1 MKLVSFSIIRD
12 DGYAASVGF
21 QQHDLIY
28 RLNGEPIDSP
38 QSVSDLI
45 ARGPTK
51 FTIIRGHRI
60 VEINVDSPTLGAV
73 LGETEFDM
81 EAWRRAIA
89 IAALGLT
96 TAQTFADKRIV
107 KTVDIVG
114 AQCIYGVNAL
124 ADLAA
129 GIREFVGGRS
139 QGLQKR
145 IAEARQEVCRE
156 LREEAYK
163 LGANGVIAVT
173 FEHTEIGDKGGFML
187 MVTGTGTA
195 VIVE

>member
-12 DGYAASVGF
+12 DGYAASVGI
-21 QQHDLIY
+21 QPNDLIY
-28 RLNGEPIDSP
+28 RLNGELIDSP

-51 FTIIRGHRI
+51 FTIIRNDRI
-60 VEINVDSPTLGAV
+60 SEIDVDSPSLGAV
-73 LGETEFDM
+73 LVEREFDE
-81 EAWRRAIA
+81 EAWQKRT
-89 IAALGLT
+89 LGMT
-96 TAQTFADKRIV
+96 TAQFFADKRLV

-114 AQCIYGVNAL
+114 AQCIYGVNVF
-124 ADLAA
+124 ADLAM

-139 QGLQKR
+139 QGFQKMV
-145 IAEARQEVCRE
+145 AEARLEVCRE

-163 LGANGVIAVT
+163 LGANGVVAVT
-173 FEHTEIGDKGGFML
+173 FEHTEIGDKGGYML